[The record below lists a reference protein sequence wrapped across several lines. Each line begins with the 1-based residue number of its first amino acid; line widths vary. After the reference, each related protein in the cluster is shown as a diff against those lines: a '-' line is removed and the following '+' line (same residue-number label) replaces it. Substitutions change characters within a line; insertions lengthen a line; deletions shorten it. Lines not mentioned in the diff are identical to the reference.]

1 MQSCQDLEISNR
13 EGLKMGDTF
22 PIPRRTTPL
31 DLLCRIILLVQVL
44 LFLYTPVFV
53 FKGYCMGLKMPKI
66 LWHLNNMSH
75 KNFLRCIIAIFIARM
90 FEGWRVVRCGFGGR
104 S

>member
-1 MQSCQDLEISNR
+1 MQSCQALETSNR

-22 PIPRRTTPL
+22 PVPRRTTSL
-31 DLLCRIILLVQVL
+31 KGEFRKVFGSTLQNYITSTSAVIS
-44 LFLYTPVFV
+44 LYTCICPQRV
-53 FKGYCMGLKMPKI
+53 L
-66 LWHLNNMSH
+66 HLNNMSH
-75 KNFLRCIIAIFIARM
+75 KNFLRCIIAIFIVRM